1 MRYCINRLRIVFLAL
16 AFFNTPLRAAIQ
28 SPGPSNLPA
37 ALLEEFRTNGVP
49 DDKWPALMETMGNA
63 ENTAAVRELVKEMKP
78 FPAAKF
84 VELLSNK
91 RLAVRLGALEL
102 LEDAAGDAFG
112 FDPWQEDPA
121 LGPNADALAKWKA
134 WMEKG
139 TAGAAKAVPL
149 SVETFRVLAQEV
161 MSDNRDRVER
171 AMLRLEGFGLAA
183 VGHIESFLK
192 SRADIEPGSRAA
204 LKAAEYR
211 IVLRQSLPR
220 QAAALAR
227 DLAAG
232 SAEQQ
237 CAALSASGAAGATA
251 LPIISDFLASPD
263 ALVRETAVDAAF
275 SAGGKHAVP
284 LVRVRL
290 KKPAGGEGV
299 MKSIT
304 NALTGGKP
312 PVQDEASLEKTES
325 VLHAMLRGLGKNGGT
340 EEDKMVIAGYL
351 DHADEN
357 VVISALESL
366 GGAAGHGRHVTNLN
380 GDEVATAAGTALSG
394 PLAARLADPRWRVR
408 AAALEAIG
416 KLGDAS
422 LKDKVLAMMKDTDV
436 FVRVSA
442 VNALTTIAEGSM
454 MEILSGE
461 FEKQH
466 ELKPAILKAIFDSRK
481 VPSPAMWEQIK
492 AAPPEVI
499 LQCLDV
505 LDPGR
510 DDGEGK
516 RVPFAAPFAT
526 HPNKDVSAC
535 ALRLLASR
543 GRHSALLLKALKSGD
558 QTLQDA
564 VLDQLHL
571 PPGALSASG
580 TPATSS
586 GGAPAASNPKLDQ
599 LYSSFEKLRLQKT
612 QASGSV
618 GRVTHVLDDEDE
630 DAVADPSEKSAPGT
644 ELRAVLMKFFNEG
657 SPRQK
662 FSAANSLMINGDENA
677 AKFLLSG
684 MDALSGVDRR
694 LIADV
699 VGGKPE
705 WTGTSLQ
712 IVTRL
717 IRDEAGD
724 VREKIVASWL
734 NRPALIGALLDELSR
749 AGSLLTADDIYGYTL
764 DKLAQS
770 GATAPMIS
778 KWAEK
783 TLADEGAGDAHKV
796 FAIVLLSRTGKA
808 GAEKITRFTESK
820 NPWLRRAAYRAL
832 GLGEGNVRLAK
843 IAGDES
849 AHVRAT
855 LPFLAQ
861 PHNGGW
867 SHHLDDATVLDDS
880 QDYDRRSSS
889 GGGFGAWA
897 KGAATV
903 SEVTPEVL
911 AALEK
916 MTGDP
921 ADFVRFEAMFALLR
935 LGKPVDPSVFASLVA
950 KQKRHNVRYQLSS
963 FLEKNYT
970 RLGRAYAVLA
980 PLVLDPSDSDTPKIL
995 KHFGIAEE
1003 TAFTSF
1009 LALAALAPR
1018 DNAADTAIA
1027 AAPPEPSVRGDQQFR
1042 IIFFHKPGCRECDR
1056 VREMLGDAARD
1067 FPKMLIEERDIGERG
1082 SALLNEVLSAR
1093 FGVNDTLRQVTPAVF
1108 AQTGALVKTDITGP
1122 RLGDFLRGA
1131 AAVPPDVAW
1140 AVVVQK
1146 ETAAAAQAVG
1156 HRFDTLSLAV
1166 IAGSGLLDG
1175 INPCAFATIIFL
1187 LSYLQVARRTRGEIL
1202 AVGVAFIAAVFLAYF
1217 VVGLGLV
1224 QVMER
1229 LSALRV
1235 AGVVL
1240 NYSLAA
1246 FALVIAVLSFRD
1258 AQLAMRGE
1266 LGEMTLQLPGMLKDR
1281 IRGVIRTGARA
1292 HRFVF
1297 AAFGA
1302 GLLIS
1307 FLELACTGQVYLP
1320 TIQFMLKSGHGSA
1333 TGYLLAYNVAFIIPL
1348 VIVFA
1353 LAFFG
1358 LRSDGLVRFQKN
1370 HTATVKVFT
1379 GVLFVILA
1387 VMLIFGHRILA
1398 ALR

>member
-1 MRYCINRLRIVFLAL
+1 MRFCINRLRIVFIAL
-16 AFFNTPLRAAIQ
+16 AFFNAPLRAAIQ
-28 SPGPSNLPA
+28 SPGPANLPA

-78 FPAAKF
+78 FPAAQV
-84 VELLSNK
+84 VELLANK

-102 LEDAAGDAFG
+102 LEDAAGETFG

-121 LGPNADALAKWKA
+121 LGPNADAIAKWKA

-139 TAGAAKAVPL
+139 SAGAAKAVPL
-149 SVETFRVLAQEV
+149 SAETFRVLAQEV

-192 SRADIEPGSRAA
+192 NRTDLEPGSRAA

-251 LPIISDFLASPD
+251 LPIIADFLASPD

-284 LVRVRL
+284 LVRAHL

-299 MKSIT
+299 LKSIT
-304 NALTGGKP
+304 NALTGVKP
-312 PVQDEASLEKTES
+312 QVQDEAGLEKTES
-325 VLHAMLRGLGKNGGT
+325 VLHAMLRGLGKNGGGA
-340 EEDKMVIAGYL
+340 EDKMVIAGYL
-351 DHADEN
+351 NHADEN

-366 GGAAGHGRHVTNLN
+366 GGGGQGRSIPGLS
-380 GDEVATAAGTALSG
+380 GDEDTPSSSTALSA
-394 PLAARLADPRWRVR
+394 PLATLLADPRWRVR

-422 LKDKVLAMMKDTDV
+422 LKDKVVAMSKDVDI

-442 VNALTTIAEGSM
+442 VNALTTIAAGTM

-466 ELKPAILKAIFDSRK
+466 DLKPAILKAIFDSRK
-481 VPSPAMWEQIK
+481 VPPPAMWEQIK

-526 HPNKDVSAC
+526 HPNKDVAAC

-571 PPGALSASG
+571 PPGALSTSG
-580 TPATSS
+580 TPAP
-586 GGAPAASNPKLDQ
+586 GPAGAPAASNLKLEQ
-599 LYSSFEKLRLQKT
+599 LYSSFEKLRLPKT
-612 QASGSV
+612 KAGGSAA
-618 GRVTHVLDDEDE
+618 RPTIVLEDDETPG
-630 DAVADPSEKSAPGT
+630 ADSSEMSAPGA
-644 ELRAVLMKFFNEG
+644 ELSAVLVKFFNEG

-684 MDALSGVDRR
+684 MDAFSGVDRR
-694 LIADV
+694 LIAEV

-705 WTGTSLQ
+705 WIGTSLQ
-712 IVTRL
+712 IATRL
-717 IRDEAGD
+717 IRDEAED
-724 VREKIVASWL
+724 VREKTIAAWL
-734 NRPALIGALLDELSR
+734 NRPALIATLLDEFSR
-749 AGSLLTADDIYGYTL
+749 AGSLLVAGDIYGYTL
-764 DKLAQS
+764 DKMAQS
-770 GATAPMIS
+770 GATAPVLS
-778 KWAEK
+778 KWAERM
-783 TLADEGAGDAHKV
+783 LADESASDAHKV

-808 GAEKITRFTESK
+808 SAEKITRFTESK

-832 GLGEGNVRLAK
+832 GLGERNLRLAK

-889 GGGFGAWA
+889 GGSFGAWA
-897 KGAATV
+897 RGAATV

-911 AALEK
+911 TALEK

-935 LGKPVDPSVFASLVA
+935 LGKPVDPAAFAGLVA
-950 KQKRHNVRYQLSS
+950 KLKNHDTRYRVSS
-963 FLEKNYT
+963 FMEKNYT

-980 PLVLDPSDSDTPKIL
+980 PLVLSPSDSDTPKIL
-995 KHFGIAEE
+995 KHFGIAVE

-1009 LALAALAPR
+1009 TALAALAPG
-1018 DNAADTAIA
+1018 DNATDTAIA
-1027 AAPPEPSVRGDQQFR
+1027 AAPPEPAAAGEQPFR

-1056 VREMLGDAARD
+1056 VREMLGDAARE

-1093 FGVNDTLRQVTPAVF
+1093 FDLNDTMRQVTPAVF
-1108 AQTGALVKTDITGP
+1108 AQTGALVKADITGP
-1122 RLGDFLRGA
+1122 RLGDFLRRA
-1131 AAVPPDVAW
+1131 AAEPPDATWAAVA
-1140 AVVVQK
+1140 QT
-1146 ETAAAAQAVG
+1146 ETAAAVQTVER
-1156 HRFDTLSLAV
+1156 RFDTLSLAV
-1166 IAGSGLLDG
+1166 IVGSGLLDG

-1202 AVGVAFIAAVFLAYF
+1202 AVGVAFITAVFLAYF

-1224 QVMER
+1224 QVMAR
-1229 LSALRV
+1229 LTALRV
-1235 AGVVL
+1235 AGMVL
-1240 NYSLAA
+1240 NYIMAA

-1258 AQLAMRGE
+1258 AQLAARGE
-1266 LGEMTLQLPGMLKDR
+1266 LGEMTLQLPDMLKDR

-1292 HRFVF
+1292 NRFVF

-1302 GLLIS
+1302 GLVIS

-1320 TIQFMLKSGHGSA
+1320 TIQFMLKAGHGSA
-1333 TGYLLAYNVAFIIPL
+1333 IGYLLAYNAAFIVPL
-1348 VIVFA
+1348 IVVFA

-1358 LRSDGLVRFQKN
+1358 LRSDALIRFQRK
-1370 HTATVKVFT
+1370 HTATVKVLT
-1379 GVLFVILA
+1379 GVLFVLLA
-1387 VMLIFGHRILA
+1387 AMLVFGHQILS